1 MQRPSPEALAMIER
15 FISFDTTSHLS
26 NLNLIEYVRGFLKD
40 HGIEATLL
48 HNEDGK
54 KANLFATIGPEVDGG
69 IVLSGHTDVV
79 PVEGQAWDTDPFSVA
94 EKDGRL
100 YGRGTS
106 DMKSF
111 SAIALAKIPEL
122 AKMELAQPIHLALS
136 YDEEVGCVGVQSLIE
151 MLAGHKVR
159 PRAVIV
165 GEPTDMKV
173 VNTHK
178 GIRSYRTE
186 IKGLEAH
193 SSQQHMGV
201 SAIVI
206 AARLIGLLEEIA
218 AEMRERGDASGQFDP
233 GYTTTQIGTIEGGTA
248 VNIIPKDC
256 NFGWEYRCLPDQD
269 EEEILNRFNAF
280 ADTLV
285 AEMIKMSPDCSIITS
300 QIARAP
306 GLRIDVGSEA
316 ETLALALAQQNDTF
330 AVSYGTEAG
339 LFQDI
344 DIPTVVCGPGSIDQ
358 AHRPN
363 EFIELEQIALCEAF
377 MDRLFDVVRA

>member
-1 MQRPSPEALAMIER
+1 MQRPSPATLTMIER

-26 NLNLIEYVRGFLKD
+26 NLNLIEFVRDFLKE
-40 HGIEATLL
+40 HGVEATLL
-48 HNEDGK
+48 HDAGGG
-54 KANLFATIGPEVDGG
+54 KANLFATIGPDVDGG

-79 PVEGQAWDTDPFSVA
+79 PVEGQAWDTDPFSVV

-122 AKMELAQPIHLALS
+122 VKMNLVRPIHLALS
-136 YDEEVGCVGVQSLIE
+136 YDEEVGCVGVHSLID
-151 MLAGHKVR
+151 MLAEHATR

-173 VNTHK
+173 VNAHK
-178 GIRSYRTE
+178 GIRSFRTE
-186 IKGLEAH
+186 VKGLEAH
-193 SSQQHMGV
+193 SSQQHLGV
-201 SAIVI
+201 SAIVM
-206 AARLIGLLEEIA
+206 AARLISFLEEIA
-218 AEMRERGDASGQFDP
+218 SEMRERGDASGQFDP

-256 NFGWEYRCLPDQD
+256 SFSWEYRCLPDQD

-280 ADTLV
+280 ADTL
-285 AEMIKMSPDCSIITS
+285 AGEMIKMSPDCSITTR

-306 GLRIDVGSEA
+306 GLRIDAGSEA
-316 ETLALALAQQNDTF
+316 ETLALALAQQNDTEV
-330 AVSYGTEAG
+330 VSYGTEAG

-377 MDRLFDVVRA
+377 MDRLFEVVRA